1 MGWTSATGRPEMG
14 ETRCFFY
21 CGCYSGDRGSQSFLR
36 MPRKMGQSVRCIQF
50 SKVLTPRLL
59 LCISKGSS
67 RLDCLETWT
76 KMVCKWQ
83 FYSFPASSQRNCL
96 PHKSSGVLPTPT
108 PIPCHPRA
116 PSTSIC
122 STIYHTASYLLDPS
136 PPPLTCLWP
145 LWTTLYT
152 SLDIVWI
159 LNAPQ
164 GPICGRCSVQPMTLL
179 RDGRIFKIKS

>member
-1 MGWTSATGRPEMG
+1 MG

-136 PPPLTCLWP
+136 PPPPHLP
-145 LWTTLYT
+145 LAIVNHTLHIFGY
-152 SLDIVWI
+152 SLDPECPPRTHMWK
-159 LNAPQ
+159 
-164 GPICGRCSVQPMTLL
+164 VQCPAHDTLE
-179 RDGRIFKIKS
+179 RW